1 MKLPFSFEL
10 GEQYTEALEE
20 TTEASPLYHHACML
34 TVIGAAI
41 GRRLYVEYG
50 RRLYPNLYTCLIGD
64 AGSSRKSTSV
74 RLALD
79 LVEPLVEPL
88 HSPAVNLNPP
98 VSCVPTVM
106 GLSTVEGLL
115 LNLKNNGG
123 KVLVV
128 LEELASLMMK
138 AKKQDYSAA
147 LLPKLAEL
155 YDNPR
160 KVGSLTKKEPITV
173 DRPFV
178 AILAATT
185 PAWLEAVMDSGDVL
199 SGLASRF
206 MFIVGKP
213 SGDISFP
220 ETPHLGEIQ
229 EKLMKR
235 LGRLGEA
242 QEMKLDGDCVE
253 MWDAWYKEWRGGQ
266 KEKDETARALAVRIP
281 ETVLKV
287 AMIMQFLDA
296 GTDLLEWESLQSA
309 IQFVE
314 NVQESLKDV
323 RPLLS
328 GLDEKVLRK
337 VEMAGAAGVGRG
349 RIHEQIGGKVK
360 SGELR
365 QSIDNLVSLR
375 RLGVNKEG
383 RYVLAQRAA

>member
-1 MKLPFSFEL
+1 MKLPFAFNF
-10 GEQYTEALEE
+10 GEGYVTALEE
-20 TTEASPLYHHACML
+20 TTEASPLYHHAALL
-34 TVIGAAI
+34 TVVGAAI

-50 RRLYPNLYTCLIGD
+50 HRLYPNLYTCLIGD
-64 AGSSRKSTSV
+64 AGESRKSTSIG
-74 RLALD
+74 LALR
-79 LVEPLVEPL
+79 LIAELAGRAQPGY
-88 HSPAVNLNPP
+88 LNPP
-98 VSCVPTVM
+98 VDTVPTM
-106 GLSTVEGLL
+106 RGLSTVEGLL
-115 LNLKNNGG
+115 QHLQGSQG
-123 KVLVV
+123 KALVV

-138 AKKQDYSAA
+138 AKKQDFSAA

-155 YDNPR
+155 YDNPD
-160 KVGSLTKKEPITV
+160 KVGVYTRKAPLVV